1 MQEARTSES
10 ARAGRV
16 GRVIHDRCRILSLV
30 ARGRMGRV
38 YAGGQLPLGRPL
50 ALKVMHPEL
59 GSDESVDFQRRFF
72 FEAATC
78 ARLRH
83 PNAVPLFDS
92 GQADVL
98 YYTGSARRRSMC
110 SPSSR
115 QV

>member
-59 GSDESVDFQRRFF
+59 GSEESVNFQRRFF

-83 PNAVPLFDS
+83 PNTVTLFDC
-92 GQADVL
+92 GQAEDL
-98 YYTGSARRRSMC
+98 Y
-110 SPSSR
+110 
-115 QV
+115 